1 MTRLPQIPVS
11 PTNRQVL
18 DIVFAL
24 LSFLIKRPFLAIGA
38 MSWAFIKTMKEFPGQ
53 SYVEILRRT
62 RALLSQKYAQIPQL
76 SVCLLV
82 FYHFDFV

>member
-1 MTRLPQIPVS
+1 
-11 PTNRQVL
+11 
-18 DIVFAL
+18 
-24 LSFLIKRPFLAIGA
+24 

-76 SVCLLV
+76 SVLMPCILSSWFCLIYLHQV
-82 FYHFDFV
+82 GAQFDLNQPIAF